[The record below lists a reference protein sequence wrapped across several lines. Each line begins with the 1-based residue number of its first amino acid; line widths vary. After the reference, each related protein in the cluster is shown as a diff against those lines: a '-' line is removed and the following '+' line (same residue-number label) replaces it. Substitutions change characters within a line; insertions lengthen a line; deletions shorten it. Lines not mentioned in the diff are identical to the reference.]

1 MARTVTYT
9 KSITCTRIDV
19 IKSQVKIALVRTT
32 ELSDSTIKNCILEG
46 IERKWISEVSV
57 YGLDSSNLCKAQL
70 IMEIDWEH
78 HDLQIANGKA
88 TVVITE
94 DGRTWKDNTAAELRE
109 AIILFMDYAKANNL
123 KAKCHTRYA
132 PGVNREEANRVLGM
146 VDAEPIK
153 WGAQHNGF
161 LDFYIPE
168 IRELRV
174 GFYCVD

>member
-9 KSITCTRIDV
+9 KSITCTRIEI

-32 ELSDSTIKNCILEG
+32 DLSDYAIENSILKG
-46 IERKWISEVSV
+46 IEYQWIREVNV

-70 IMEIDWEH
+70 IMTIDWEQH
-78 HDLQIANGKA
+78 NLQIANGKA

-94 DGRTWKDNTAAELRE
+94 DGRTWKDNTALELRE
-109 AIILFMDYAKANNL
+109 AIKLFMDYAKANNL

-132 PGVNREEANRVLGM
+132 PGVNHEEADRVLGM
-146 VDAEPIK
+146 VDAEPIQWNAK
-153 WGAQHNGF
+153 ARGF
-161 LDFYIPE
+161 DCYIQE
-168 IRELRV
+168 VEELRV